1 MAADLDWLQGEVSG
15 DVITYTHPHGLTV
28 RAERSEKNDRLRI
41 LPLTRLQAALLHRL
55 TTVPA
60 LADGKRVFEPFAGSG
75 AFGFMA
81 LSLGA
86 RHVDLL
92 DINPRAAEFHR
103 ATRAANG
110 FPPERVASRTGD
122 IRTYRAEEPYDLIL
136 ANPPFLPTPECIAGT
151 LNSNGG
157 PEGNTLVDV
166 LLERL
171 PELLQPEGH
180 MFVILYQLIREG
192 MPLVAQAARKH
203 ATGRPVEFTL
213 LQETPVSF
221 EVYVDAYER
230 RHPAE
235 RTGIRE
241 WHMDLARRYGS
252 ELSLAHLVMHVGA
265 RTAAPGSCVVRND
278 AAGAFGNEYLLAADD
293 PDYLPVDGRR
303 R

>member
-1 MAADLDWLQGEVSG
+1 MSADLDWLRGEVTG
-15 DVITYTHPHGLTV
+15 DVITYAHPHGLTV

-55 TTVPA
+55 TVVPA
-60 LADGKRVFEPFAGSG
+60 LATGKSVFEPFAGSG

-110 FPPERVASRTGD
+110 FAPDRVTSRTGD
-122 IRTYRAEEPYDLIL
+122 VRGYRPAEPYDLVL

-171 PELLQPEGH
+171 PELLRPEGH

-192 MPLVAQAARKH
+192 MPLVAQAARRH

-213 LQETPVSF
+213 LQETPVPF
-221 EVYVDAYER
+221 EVYIDAYER
-230 RHPAE
+230 RHPAQ
-235 RTGIRE
+235 RAGIRQ
-241 WHMDLARRYGS
+241 WQRDLARRHGS
-252 ELSLAHLVMHVGA
+252 ELSLSHLVMHVGP
-265 RTAAPGSCVVRND
+265 RTDAPGSCVVRP
-278 AAGAFGNEYLLAADD
+278 GATGEYGSEYLLAEDD